1 MNVQELCFVTDDD
14 EKESS
19 ELGMCVLSLI
29 EGTSLLSLC
38 CSCYLTLAFRPGYV
52 FCYKIN

>member
-19 ELGMCVLSLI
+19 ELAMCVLSLI

-38 CSCYLTLAFRPGYV
+38 SV
-52 FCYKIN
+52 VI

>member
-14 EKESS
+14 EKESL

-38 CSCYLTLAFRPGYV
+38 SV
-52 FCYKIN
+52 VI